1 MKSKR
6 TDDTGNIQDEE
17 FRRILQSVKH
27 VPDRRT
33 EERRNRTI
41 PTGAWVIGLSILAV
55 ILLVVGIIL
64 IVNALKETDPLVG
77 KWNYDDTTIYEFGE
91 DGRGSLILPLNSYS
105 FSYKDDNGSL
115 FIDFSDD
122 TAEDKTYT
130 YEISDDILLLT
141 GDGTEYRFIRVD
153 SE

>member
-41 PTGAWVIGLSILAV
+41 PTGAWVIGL
-55 ILLVVGIIL
+55 
-64 IVNALKETDPLVG
+64 NALKETDPLVG

-105 FSYKDDNGSL
+105 FSYKDDNGTL